1 MEVQRLPAVA
11 LREID
16 FDAGNITG
24 DLPVRNVIAVA
35 QISGVEGAG
44 TAVGPALR
52 GDTGARS
59 IKDTDGCQLCTGQV
73 ADYQTGARAVVDRR
87 FTGGLLVE
95 GVRDGKVTLIQRSAD
110 VAAEHEGYLRAGGII
125 EGITDKG
132 SDRRLDVGVSD
143 GLSVFVLDIVVAGG
157 DGHHHAVRRYI
168 VQTQLGEIAVRCR
181 QVCVVAGQKILHTPV
196 CQSFR

>member
-73 ADYQTGARAVVDRR
+73 ATTRLEPRCGRSPIHRM
-87 FTGGLLVE
+87 LLVE
-95 GVRDGKVTLIQRSAD
+95 GVRDG
-110 VAAEHEGYLRAGGII
+110 
-125 EGITDKG
+125 
-132 SDRRLDVGVSD
+132 
-143 GLSVFVLDIVVAGG
+143 
-157 DGHHHAVRRYI
+157 
-168 VQTQLGEIAVRCR
+168 
-181 QVCVVAGQKILHTPV
+181 
-196 CQSFR
+196 